1 MNNMKNIK
9 ELNLELIELEDQVLL
24 VEKSVI
30 SVGDYITDSLRV
42 WRWNDDCS
50 LLGRKKVISST
61 KPLEGLPLLVIEDE
75 ERVVE
80 LFDYIENLSKTLY
93 NPERHRDE
101 SIKSLISVA
110 CQSVYNKTKE
120 TYKFTEEDLKKILE
134 FWGERG
140 RYDKEG
146 FTCSFEKWWEQ
157 TGKNSI
163 ESLTKKELWVEIENY
178 CGSPYT
184 TERCPKCVDSCD
196 RAYQRPK
203 ITDGKIK
210 AISERGWETKDDFKA
225 GFQKTQELLSDRRF
239 TLEEVELI
247 FGLGAANHANGK
259 PSFEEVIQSLSQ
271 PKSWKVEC
279 IEENGKIKILR
290 IL

>member
-1 MNNMKNIK
+1 MDNMKNIK

-24 VEKSVI
+24 VDENQKI
-30 SVGDYITDSLRV
+30 NTGDFYIKNVLLRCTSTTDV
-42 WRWNDDCS
+42 MGVEDVC
-50 LLGRKKVISST
+50 KKVICST
-61 KPLEGLPLLVIEDE
+61 KPLVGLPLLVIEDE

-196 RAYQRPK
+196 RAYQRPN

-210 AISERGWETKDDFKA
+210 AI
-225 GFQKTQELLSDRRF
+225 
-239 TLEEVELI
+239 
-247 FGLGAANHANGK
+247 
-259 PSFEEVIQSLSQ
+259 
-271 PKSWKVEC
+271 WK
-279 IEENGKIKILR
+279 
-290 IL
+290 